1 VKRRLSARA
10 LALFSGVARVSRVAG
25 FARVAAAGGLAWIA
39 GAATVGG
46 LAPLAARAAHAQV
59 TSAEQLRYPPLPR
72 FDIPQPQRV
81 VLDNGL
87 VVMLI
92 EDHELPLVT
101 LTALLRT
108 GSRTDPPA
116 KLGLAEIAGDM
127 MRTAGI
133 ARPARRPAKLAPSRR
148 ADPPT
153 TTTGEALDEQLESHA
168 ATLEVN
174 FGEDSGSATLS
185 VLKDDFARLLPLLAG
200 VLRYPAFDAAKLGVS
215 RDFAKQR
222 LERQNDEPDTVVWRE
237 FARLVYGPL
246 SVYGRTPTFATI
258 DAISRAD
265 LVAWHRRNIHPDRMV
280 LGLAGDF
287 RSADALAAVRAAFGD
302 WPRGP
307 AAAAPAPAGPEA
319 FTFRGEP
326 NPGLFVIDKS
336 DMSQSE
342 VIMGHLGVV
351 KSDPDYC
358 ALQVLN
364 EVLSGSFASRL
375 MAHVRTE
382 KGLAYAVDGG
392 IGSEWDHPGLATLG
406 LSTKVSSTADGVAAL
421 LAEARGLIADPP
433 SDEEVARAKQS
444 ILASFVFHSDSPA
457 KVLSQHL
464 SFELYGYPLDWL
476 ERYRAGVEAVT
487 ADGVRQAAARH
498 LHADQFT
505 VLVLGPAE
513 STDRSLAPFG
523 KPTVLPLTA
532 AAHTQP

>member
-1 VKRRLSARA
+1 MAVAA
-10 LALFSGVARVSRVAG
+10 LAGIVAM
-25 FARVAAAGGLAWIA
+25 
-39 GAATVGG
+39 
-46 LAPLAARAAHAQV
+46 APLTGRAAHAQV
-59 TSAEQLRYPPLPR
+59 TSADQLRYPPLPR

-81 VLDNGL
+81 MLDNGL

-101 LTALLRT
+101 LTALLRA
-108 GSRTDPPA
+108 GSRTDPA
-116 KLGLAEIAGDM
+116 GKLGLADIAGDM

-133 ARPARRPAKLAPSRR
+133 ARPAARAAGRKGQHR
-148 ADPPT
+148 ADLT
-153 TTTGEALDEQLESHA
+153 TTTGEALDEMLESHA
-168 ATLEVN
+168 ATLEVT

-215 RDFAKQR
+215 KDFAKQR

-246 SVYGRTPTFATI
+246 SVYGRTPSFATL

-265 LVAWHRRNIHPDRMV
+265 LVAWHRRNVHPDRMV

-287 RSADALAAVRAAFGD
+287 RTADALAAVRAAFGD

-307 AAAAPAPAGPEA
+307 AVSTTAPAGPDA
-319 FTFRGEP
+319 FTFRREP
-326 NPGLFVIDKS
+326 NPGVFVIDKS
-336 DMSQSE
+336 DMSQSQ
-342 VIMGHLGVV
+342 VIMGHLGVA

-364 EVLSGSFASRL
+364 ELLSGSFASRL

-392 IGSEWDHPGLATLG
+392 VGSDWDHPGLAALN
-406 LSTKVSSTADGVAAL
+406 LSTKVTRTADGVAAL
-421 LAEARGLIADPP
+421 LAEARGLTADPP

-457 KVLSQHL
+457 KVLSQQL

-476 ERYRAGVEAVT
+476 ARYRAGVEAVT
-487 ADGVRQAAARH
+487 ADAVRQAAARH
-498 LHADQFT
+498 LHPDQFT
-505 VLVLGPAE
+505 ILVLGPAE
-513 STDRSLAPFG
+513 SADRSLAPFG
-523 KPTVLPLTA
+523 KLNVLPLTRA
-532 AAHTQP
+532 NKTEP

>member
-1 VKRRLSARA
+1 MNRRPAFPGAARPA
-10 LALFSGVARVSRVAG
+10 GAVAWLAVLGWVAVVGAVAPWASRVAQ
-25 FARVAAAGGLAWIA
+25 
-39 GAATVGG
+39 
-46 LAPLAARAAHAQV
+46 AQV
-59 TSAEQLRYPPLPR
+59 TSADQLSHSPLPR
-72 FDIPQPQRV
+72 FDIPQPQRI

-101 LTALLRT
+101 LTALLRA
-108 GSRTDPPA
+108 GSRTDPPG
-116 KLGLAEIAGDM
+116 KLGMAEIAGDM

-133 ARPARRPAKLAPSRR
+133 ASPPANRGAPKKPSR
-148 ADPPT
+148 DPAAAGAVT
-153 TTTGEALDEQLESHA
+153 ATTGEALDELLESHA
-168 ATLEVN
+168 ATLEVT

-185 VLKDDFARLLPLLAG
+185 MLKNDFARLLPLLAG
-200 VLRYPAFDAAKLGVS
+200 VLRYPAFDGAKLNVS
-215 RDFAKQR
+215 KDFAKQR
-222 LERQNDEPDTVVWRE
+222 LERQNDEPETVVWRE
-237 FARLVYGPL
+237 FARLVYGPT
-246 SVYGRTPTFATI
+246 SVYGRTPTFPTI

-307 AAAAPAPAGPEA
+307 AAAAPSAPSPPSAAGSEA
-319 FTFRGEP
+319 FTYRGEP
-326 NPGLFVIDKS
+326 NPGVFVIDKS

-392 IGSEWDHPGLATLG
+392 VGSDWDHPGLATLG
-406 LSTKVSSTADGVAAL
+406 LSTKVSTTAEGVAAL
-421 LAEARGLIADPP
+421 LAEARGLTADPP
-433 SDEEVARAKQS
+433 SDDEVARAKQS

-457 KVLSQHL
+457 KVLAQQL

-476 ERYRAGVEAVT
+476 ARYRAGVEAVT
-487 ADGVRQAAARH
+487 ADAVRQAATRH
-498 LHADQFT
+498 LHPDQFT

-513 STDRSLAPFG
+513 STDPSLAPFG
-523 KPTVLPLTA
+523 KLTLLPLRKA
-532 AAHTQP
+532 AKTTP

>member
-1 VKRRLSARA
+1 MAVAA
-10 LALFSGVARVSRVAG
+10 LAGIVA
-25 FARVAAAGGLAWIA
+25 
-39 GAATVGG
+39 
-46 LAPLAARAAHAQV
+46 LAPPAGRAAHAQV
-59 TSAEQLRYPPLPR
+59 TSADQLRYPPLPR

-101 LTALLRT
+101 LTALLRA
-108 GSRTDPPA
+108 GSRTDPA
-116 KLGLAEIAGDM
+116 GKLGLADVAGDM

-133 ARPARRPAKLAPSRR
+133 ARPAARAAGRKGQHR
-148 ADPPT
+148 ADLT
-153 TTTGEALDEQLESHA
+153 TTTGEALDELLESHA
-168 ATLEVN
+168 ATLEVS

-215 RDFAKQR
+215 KDFAKQR

-246 SVYGRTPTFATI
+246 SVYGRTPSFATI

-265 LVAWHRRNIHPDRMV
+265 LIAWHRRNVHPDRMV

-287 RSADALAAVRAAFGD
+287 RAADALAAVRAAFGD

-307 AAAAPAPAGPEA
+307 AASTTALAGPDA
-319 FTFRGEP
+319 FTFRREP
-326 NPGLFVIDKS
+326 NPGVFVIDKS
-336 DMSQSE
+336 DMSQSQ
-342 VIMGHLGVV
+342 VIMGHLGVA

-364 EVLSGSFASRL
+364 ELLSGSFASRL

-392 IGSEWDHPGLATLG
+392 IGSDWDHPGLATLN
-406 LSTKVSSTADGVAAL
+406 LSTKVTRTTDGVAAL
-421 LAEARGLIADPP
+421 LAEARGLTADPP

-457 KVLSQHL
+457 KVLSQQL

-476 ERYRAGVEAVT
+476 ARYRAGVEAVT
-487 ADGVRQAAARH
+487 ADAVRQAAARH
-498 LHADQFT
+498 LHPDQFT
-505 VLVLGPAE
+505 ILVLGPAE
-513 STDRSLAPFG
+513 SADRSLAPFG
-523 KPTVLPLTA
+523 KLTVLPLIRANKTA
-532 AAHTQP
+532 P